1 MAECR
6 FPRSRRLPPQTDCC
20 GAASDIQ
27 AAFSPGCRDRARRSF
42 AQFCRNLR
50 TVANSQRSLY
60 GRVRLRRHLFAVSQ
74 CDVNIRFVYM
84 GVHVSA
90 WLTCPSVNGRDVVVV
105 QVLGRLIFGA
115 AGLRDKLHEIER
127 AKTAVVLRSLLTSAP
142 LPHRFGRSTT
152 LPTNSPSVLVLA
164 WALGSA

>member
-42 AQFCRNLR
+42 AQFCRNLW

-60 GRVRLRRHLFAVSQ
+60 GRVRLRLCRNATLTYDL
-74 CDVNIRFVYM
+74 CTW